1 MPKPEKEKSLI
12 ELAREHM
19 EQAGAK
25 PEEGVSMPE
34 APVANRPQQEA
45 VAPIHE
51 KPADEGQVPHVTE
64 HFDGKLS
71 DAVADLLGGI
81 EISQDW
87 RSLLLPSRGLA
98 YVDCEESILIRPFT
112 FQQER
117 KLRSI
122 KNANQGTKII
132 NTLIKD
138 CVRGLDYDS
147 MTLEDKN
154 YILFK
159 LREISYGDNYTITAE
174 CGDCGANNK
183 LTLQI
188 SEVPVKYAE
197 EGYEEPFVLT
207 LPDSKQEVRFITPRC
222 KDEQYLES
230 AEKLTDN
237 LWKFALSVGKYSEK
251 KVLKAFFEATTVKDI
266 ASFREAITK
275 ERYGMNK
282 EMSYECA
289 DCGTVAQSLIPF
301 TESFFSVS

>member
-1 MPKPEKEKSLI
+1 MSKPEKEKSLI

-19 EQAGAK
+19 EGAGAK
-25 PEEGVSMPE
+25 PEDGVSMPD
-34 APVANRPQQEA
+34 APVANRPKQEA
-45 VAPIHE
+45 VTPIHE
-51 KPADEGQVPHVTE
+51 KPADEEHTPHVTE

-71 DAVADLLGGI
+71 DAVSDLLGNI

-112 FQQER
+112 SQQER

-132 NTLIKD
+132 NSLIKD
-138 CVRGLDYDS
+138 CVQGLDYDS

-159 LREISYGDNYTITAE
+159 LREISYGDTYTITAE

-183 LTLQI
+183 LTLLI

-197 EGYEEPFVLT
+197 DDYKEPFTLT
-207 LPDSKQEVRFITPRC
+207 LPDSKQDVRFITPRC

-237 LWKFALSVGKYSEK
+237 LWKFALSVGKYGEK